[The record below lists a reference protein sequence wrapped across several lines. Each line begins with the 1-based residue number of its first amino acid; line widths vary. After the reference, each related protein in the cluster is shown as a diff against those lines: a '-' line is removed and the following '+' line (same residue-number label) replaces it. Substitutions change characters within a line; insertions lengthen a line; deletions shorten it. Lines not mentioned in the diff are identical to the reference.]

1 MVKWCAFVLLA
12 KSVFYDF
19 MEKYGIIFGKKWK
32 KLGAFGRKRR
42 EWVAFENEI
51 Y

>member
-1 MVKWCAFVLLA
+1 MFVWCVFVLLA
-12 KSVFYDF
+12 KSVFYNF
-19 MEKYGIIFGKKWK
+19 VEKYGIIFGKKWK

-42 EWVAFENEI
+42 EWTSSGNEI